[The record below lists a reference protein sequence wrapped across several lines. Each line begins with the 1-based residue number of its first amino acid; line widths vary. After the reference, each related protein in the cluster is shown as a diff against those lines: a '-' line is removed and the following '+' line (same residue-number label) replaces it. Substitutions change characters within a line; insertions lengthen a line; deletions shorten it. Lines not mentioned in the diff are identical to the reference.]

1 MIHSI
6 RIQNLR
12 SLKDTGYI
20 GCSFN
25 PSNPA
30 NTNFHQYISN
40 LAGDAAIF
48 PMLSNNLLK
57 DAIDYMKSHSDD
69 IFQLLEYQKREWIK
83 ISKIMLNWGIC
94 RNNEAVN

>member
-1 MIHSI
+1 MGNPINHIPMIHSI

-69 IFQLLEYQKREWIK
+69 IFQLLECKRPNLGPGPIW
-83 ISKIMLNWGIC
+83 L
-94 RNNEAVN
+94 R